1 MDRFIELAA
10 FVRTVDRGSQAA
22 AARELGVTPAMVGR
36 YIRALEDRL
45 GVRLLNRTTA
55 TQSLTEAGTLFHT
68 RATAVLDDLEAAE
81 DAVTDRQAAPHGML
95 RVAAPMVF
103 GTRHL
108 AGWLAGFGALYPGVR
123 LQLTLNDRVVDL
135 VEEGYDVALR
145 IGQLEDSSLVARR
158 LAPCRVV
165 LCAAPGYLA
174 RRGTP
179 DTPDELRAHDCLL
192 YSYSATGSLWR
203 LIGPGGRTAAIEVD
217 GALIANNGEA
227 LCAAAIEAP
236 ASSCNRPSSSATRFA
251 TAASSASCP
260 PGASPTSRSPPS
272 TPPPATSRPRS
283 APSSTSSPP
292 ASPKL
297 SPGTKTSLNPAPGT
311 GRSTPRALSEP
322 LGSEVVLYSIVL
334 AGITSDRVIPPDR
347 KML

>member
-227 LCAAAIEAP
+227 LCAAAIEGAGIVLQPTFIVGDALRDGRLVRILPAWRISDLAISAVYPTARHLAP
-236 ASSCNRPSSSATRFA
+236 KVRAFIDFLATRFPQA
-251 TAASSASCP
+251 LPWDKNLAEPCP
-260 PGASPTSRSPPS
+260 R
-272 TPPPATSRPRS
+272 
-283 APSSTSSPP
+283 
-292 ASPKL
+292 
-297 SPGTKTSLNPAPGT
+297 
-311 GRSTPRALSEP
+311 
-322 LGSEVVLYSIVL
+322 
-334 AGITSDRVIPPDR
+334 DRE
-347 KML
+347 KHA